1 MQRLTMIDCTGSSII
16 NCNKCARVWTENCKN
31 ASSCSQEAVSRLA
44 AIEEILGDDY
54 DLDRLKEL
62 VEADK
67 EGRCVVL
74 SDGSYTDKDG
84 EEALKNAMFILSLT
98 NDGIN
103 RYIADA
109 IAEKLVR
116 EEAEAALEKMKEG
129 DK

>member
-67 EGRCVVL
+67 EG
-74 SDGSYTDKDG
+74 
-84 EEALKNAMFILSLT
+84 ALCCRMEVILIRTVKRHLKT
-98 NDGIN
+98 
-103 RYIADA
+103 
-109 IAEKLVR
+109 LC
-116 EEAEAALEKMKEG
+116 LF
-129 DK
+129 